1 MKAVKTPN
9 SRIVY
14 CRRDR
19 CFCDLAHRFGS
30 CELEPSGDRGSH
42 ADSALRPQFHRLQQ
56 RLGGGHAD
64 SALRPQFHWLQQR
77 LGGGHADS
85 ALRPP
90 IPLAAATA
98 GWRPCR
104 FRAAAPIPPAA
115 VTAGWQL
122 CRSTVRPQFNGLQQ
136 RLESLKI
143 RSNDSNRATTK
154 VAARFF
160 VF

>member
-1 MKAVKTPN
+1 
-9 SRIVY
+9 VY

-30 CELEPSGDRGSH
+30 NELEPSGDRGSH

-64 SALRPQFHWLQQR
+64 SALRPQFHWLQQWLGGGHADSALRPQFHWLQQR

-85 ALRPP
+85 ALRP
-90 IPLAAATA
+90 
-98 GWRPCR
+98 
-104 FRAAAPIPPAA
+104 
-115 VTAGWQL
+115 
-122 CRSTVRPQFNGLQQ
+122 QFHWLQQ